1 MADRRNILKMS
12 LCVLAA
18 YSLSTSLAL
27 ANASTPKKV
36 ALVIGN
42 AAYASN
48 EKLKNPVSDATLT
61 VNSLKQLGFATT
73 LATDRTAAQLKSDL
87 QTFSLAAKDADIA
100 LLFYAGHGIAVDNI
114 NYLIPVDQRL
124 STLKS
129 LDLKRDGVSLRWIE
143 SVLAQSNAQVS
154 VLVIDACRN
163 PLMRGA
169 PTQGMVDPA
178 TPPHG
183 TLTFYSTAP
192 GTQAGDGS
200 GKNSEFS
207 LAFNRNILKQDLSL
221 MQAIMATQADV
232 SKATGDTQIPWVSSG
247 LVNDV
252 QLSTAK
258 PLSKLSKTDKNTP
271 MAGVQRGSDT
281 KPEPAVLQKYW
292 DENLARLDEAIQ
304 YNAMNFDINS
314 KVTLEKRAKTGD
326 VMALTTLGLVYST
339 PEQVSVKTVH
349 TGYGLESKPVKKG
362 NGVVPYNPVLAVKYL
377 SQAAAKHFPVAQ
389 TLLAELLIEAPKGVP
404 RDYQRAEKL
413 LQEAASTG
421 YGRARL
427 DLLDL
432 NKRRGKYTPE
442 ELAKELLN
450 NSSTFKSYLD
460 RWSTPQPMK

>member
-1 MADRRNILKMS
+1 MADRRNMLKKT
-12 LCVLAA
+12 LCALAVC
-18 YSLSTSLAL
+18 SMSTSFVF
-27 ANASTPKKV
+27 ASASAPKKV

-114 NYLIPVDQRL
+114 NYLIPIDQRL

-183 TLTFYSTAP
+183 ALTFYSTAP

-207 LAFNRNILKQDLSL
+207 MAFNRNILKQDLSL

-258 PLSKLSKTDKNTP
+258 PFAKLSKIDKNTP
-271 MAGVQRGSDT
+271 MGIQRGSET
-281 KPEPAVLQKYW
+281 KSEPAVLQKYW
-292 DENLARLDEAIQ
+292 DENLTRLDEAIQ
-304 YNAMNFDINS
+304 YNAMNFDVNS

-326 VMALTTLGLVYST
+326 VLALTTLGLVYAT
-339 PEQVSVKTVH
+339 PEEVSVKTVH
-349 TGYGLESKPVKKG
+349 TGYGLESKTVKRG
-362 NGVVPYNPVLAVKYL
+362 NGVVSYNPALAVKYL
-377 SQAAAKHFPVAQ
+377 TQAAAKHFPVAQ
-389 TLLAELLIEAPKGVP
+389 TLLAELLVEAPKGVP
-404 RDYQRAEKL
+404 RDYQRAESL
-413 LQEAASTG
+413 LKEAASTG

-427 DLLDL
+427 DLMDL
-432 NKRRGKYTPE
+432 NARRGNYNPQ
-442 ELAKELLN
+442 ELAKELMN
-450 NSSTFKSYLD
+450 NSSTIKNYVD
-460 RWSTPQPMK
+460 RWSMPQPMK